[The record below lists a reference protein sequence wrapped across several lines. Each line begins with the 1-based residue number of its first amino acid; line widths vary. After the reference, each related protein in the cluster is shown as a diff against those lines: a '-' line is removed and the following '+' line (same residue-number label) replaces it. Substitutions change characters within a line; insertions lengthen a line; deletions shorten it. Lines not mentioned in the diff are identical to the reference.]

1 MGAEHRRSGSDT
13 KAEIQEVALKLF
25 TENGYESTTMREIAE
40 RLEITK
46 PAVYYHFAGKEDIV
60 RTIFDEHVATWDE
73 LIAWASDQP
82 NTPELRREVLTRWAE
97 ATRRRGLRLIRFAV
111 ANQQALQS
119 LTPVRD
125 RLLTR
130 LSDLVAIIIGP
141 DAPIRDQLR
150 ARMAILS
157 INLAVMTGRDLGA
170 DEADILDV
178 ALDVALELMPGTRTA
193 P

>member
-1 MGAEHRRSGSDT
+1 
-13 KAEIQEVALKLF
+13 
-25 TENGYESTTMREIAE
+25 MREIAE
-40 RLEITK
+40 RLQITK

-73 LIAWASDQP
+73 LIAWASEQP
-82 NTPELRREVLTRWAE
+82 HSPELRREVLTRWAE

-130 LSDLVAIIIGP
+130 LSDLIAIIIGP
-141 DAPIRDQLR
+141 NAPIRDQLR

-178 ALDVALELMPGTRTA
+178 ALDVALELMPGTHADAT
-193 P
+193 

>member
-40 RLEITK
+40 RLQITK

-82 NTPELRREVLTRWAE
+82 NSPQLRREVLTRWAE
-97 ATRRRGLRLIRFAV
+97 ATRSRGLRLIRFAV

-130 LSDLVAIIIGP
+130 LSDLIAIIIGP

-178 ALDVALELMPGTRTA
+178 ALDVALELMPGTQ
-193 P
+193 PDH